1 VILHSV
7 LSVQF
12 REDWF
17 DTYIGKKRRQEIDR
31 LKKDYLNTRVHTL
44 PGRHDIYY
52 LYLSDLNKIMSAS
65 RHLFEKVIED
75 VDSWIVKIEGVRLPR
90 NLVGHMNFPNREDR
104 KRIDKLYGEL
114 STLVQKLERKP
125 KFTVRIP

>member
-1 VILHSV
+1 
-7 LSVQF
+7 
-12 REDWF
+12 
-17 DTYIGKKRRQEIDR
+17 
-31 LKKDYLNTRVHTL
+31 
-44 PGRHDIYY
+44 
-52 LYLSDLNKIMSAS
+52 MSAS